1 LRRTAHKLH
10 RAALTVAL
18 MPESDPVRPSLVIS
32 TSDQPDALRLVL
44 ECVGRQTVTPAEILI
59 AKSPGDVEQTDVS
72 TTWARR
78 LHCPLIHLS
87 APHPMQSRVPVLNQA
102 IRAARSEYL
111 IFIEGDCLPHRRFI
125 EDHLRHAQPNSFVQ
139 GRRARVRSRYVNR
152 VNAPF
157 RPMLW
162 LMRRRILGLRV
173 GVRRPWPSIRIND
186 RRLIHGCNFAVWRK
200 DLIRVNGFDESFDEP
215 GYELIELAERLLNS
229 GLTLRTITGQAI
241 VYHLDHRHLARY
253 GTRNSERILERTK
266 QERRTTCDQGLV
278 QNSAL
283 EPRP

>member
-1 LRRTAHKLH
+1 
-10 RAALTVAL
+10 
-18 MPESDPVRPSLVIS
+18 
-32 TSDQPDALRLVL
+32 
-44 ECVGRQTVTPAEILI
+44 
-59 AKSPGDVEQTDVS
+59 
-72 TTWARR
+72 
-78 LHCPLIHLS
+78 
-87 APHPMQSRVPVLNQA
+87 MQSRVPVLNQA

-125 EDHLRHAQPNSFVQ
+125 EDHMRHAYPNSFVQ
-139 GRRARVRSRYVNR
+139 GRRARVRARYVHR
-152 VNAPF
+152 VHTPF

-162 LMRRRILGLRV
+162 LMRRRILGVRE

-200 DLIRVNGFDESFDEP
+200 DLIRVNGFDETFDEP

-253 GTRNSERILERTK
+253 GTLNSERILERTR
-266 QERRTTCDQGLV
+266 QEKRTTCDRGLV
-278 QNSAL
+278 QRSTFA
-283 EPRP
+283 E